1 MAHFRPETAHFDG
14 FEGVFSFISDK
25 SAILCSVKTEV
36 ADFVRLRVQSF
47 KESIC
52 ATSINIITCIN
63 LIICSLAFFQEIVPN
78 SALRLYFA
86 YIPHEMHEDL
96 LSRQQ

>member
-1 MAHFRPETAHFDG
+1 MG
-14 FEGVFSFISDK
+14 DK
-25 SAILCSVKTEV
+25 SAILCPIKTEV

-52 ATSINIITCIN
+52 ATGINIKMYIN

>member
-1 MAHFRPETAHFDG
+1 MPYFRPFTAYFDG
-14 FEGVFSFISDK
+14 FEGVFSYKNDK
-25 SAILCSVKTEV
+25 SAFACPAGTEV
-36 ADFVRLRVQSF
+36 ADFVSF

-52 ATSINIITCIN
+52 ATSINIIMCTN

>member
-1 MAHFRPETAHFDG
+1 MALRAF
-14 FEGVFSFISDK
+14 FSYINDK
-25 SAILCSVKTEV
+25 SAFACQSKTEV

-52 ATSINIITCIN
+52 ATSINIIMCIN

>member
-1 MAHFRPETAHFDG
+1 MLKMPHFCPFAAHFGG
-14 FEGVFSFISDK
+14 FEGVFSFINDI
-25 SAILCSVKTEV
+25 SAFACPAKTET
-36 ADFVRLRVQSF
+36 ADFVSF

-52 ATSINIITCIN
+52 ATSIRIIMCIN
-63 LIICSLAFFQEIVPN
+63 LIIWSLAFFQEIVPN

-86 YIPHEMHEDL
+86 YIPHERHEDL